1 MQRDFIADLLYHI
14 FSEEKKE
21 NPMPHPAKIKL
32 FDKIKHWI
40 ASNRMQTEG
49 E

>member
-1 MQRDFIADLLYHI
+1 MKRDFIADLLHYI

-21 NPMPHPAKIKL
+21 NPMPHAAKRNL
-32 FDKIKHWI
+32 FNEIKHWVTSGQI
-40 ASNRMQTEG
+40 KTEG

>member
-1 MQRDFIADLLYHI
+1 MQPDFIADLLYHI

-32 FDKIKHWI
+32 FNKIKI